1 MLGFVLLASTSRVVL
16 HEPLDVIRTSLQDN
30 YRLFVGTKPLAKIGS
45 STKDN
50 KESSAFVQIEGEIEH
65 STIVF
70 INSFNVCY
78 VLC

>member
-1 MLGFVLLASTSRVVL
+1 MLGLVLLASTSRVVL

-45 STKDN
+45 STKD
-50 KESSAFVQIEGEIEH
+50 KESSVLVQIEGQIEH